1 MSKTNF
7 VRKIL
12 SKSFL
17 VILLAFQFIFI
28 FNINFPSIVQAQD
41 ATCGGGLTDQFVNWQ
56 QCLFNPKGTSN
67 TVGKVSVV
75 PSFNF
80 INSGYTKFY
89 NDVCSRITA
98 TNIQGCLSGEV
109 NEYALNLTIAKL
121 ILDIVTLI
129 LFIMVAIFL
138 FLIFKGVYIWV
149 TAGDSEENVTKAK
162 KTFSAA
168 GIGLLTVA
176 LGFIVIGIL
185 GTLLG
190 LGNFWEIKLFG

>member
-1 MSKTNF
+1 MGKTISI
-7 VRKIL
+7 RKIL

-56 QCLFNPKGTSN
+56 QCLFNPNGTSN
-67 TVGKVSVV
+67 TYTIT

-89 NDVCSRITA
+89 EDKLAIRCFSANVQCDIAPAVR
-98 TNIQGCLSGEV
+98 
-109 NEYALNLTIAKL
+109 EYALNLTIAKL

-149 TAGDSEENVTKAK
+149 TAGDSEETVTKAK